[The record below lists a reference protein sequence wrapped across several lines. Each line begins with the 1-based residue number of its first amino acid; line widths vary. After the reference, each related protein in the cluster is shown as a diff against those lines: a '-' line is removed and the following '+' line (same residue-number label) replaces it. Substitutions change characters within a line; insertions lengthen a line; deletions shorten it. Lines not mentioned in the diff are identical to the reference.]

1 MGTELWTLTELAEKV
16 AGALSSGYDG
26 QANRRVTEVPDIR
39 SIRYYTTLG
48 LLDRPAEMRGRTALY
63 GPRHL
68 WQLVAIKRLQADG
81 RTLAEIQQE
90 LTAAPDVALRRL
102 AAIPDEEFWR
112 RPPAPAPEPT
122 VEAAPDTGRHLPGFP
137 MPRPV
142 DGRHGI
148 PRPGVRLR
156 ESADGLTE
164 AGTVY
169 QAVPLDGGAVV
180 LVPFRETLTD
190 REIAAL
196 RAAAGPLDAAV
207 ARLSKGKR

>member
-1 MGTELWTLTELAEKV
+1 MGTELWTLTELAERV

-90 LTAAPDVALRRL
+90 LTGAPDVALRRL

-112 RPPAPAPEPT
+112 RPPAHAPEPAVDAT
-122 VEAAPDTGRHLPGFP
+122 PAAGRRVPGFP
-137 MPRPV
+137 VPRPV

-148 PRPGVRLR
+148 PKPGARLR
-156 ESADGLTE
+156 ESVDLTE

-207 ARLSKGKR
+207 EHLLKGKR